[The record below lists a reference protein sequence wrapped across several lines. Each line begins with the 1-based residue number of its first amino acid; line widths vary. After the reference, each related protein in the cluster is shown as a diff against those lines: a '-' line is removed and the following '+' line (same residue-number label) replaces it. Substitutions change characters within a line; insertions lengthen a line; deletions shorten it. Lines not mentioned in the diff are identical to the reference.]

1 MIVAVSVPGATQP
14 IRISAEEVAARM
26 DAGQPVT
33 VLDARSPQAWRE
45 SRLKVRG
52 DVRIDRDRLH
62 IDPSWPKDRLTVVY
76 CT

>member
-1 MIVAVSVPGATQP
+1 MTVSEPGVAQP
-14 IRISAEEVAARM
+14 YRISAEEVAADM
-26 DAGQPVT
+26 EAGRPVT
-33 VLDARSPQAWRE
+33 VLDARSPQAWSD

-62 IDPSWPKDRLTVVY
+62 IDPSWPKDRLTVIY

>member
-1 MIVAVSVPGATQP
+1 MTVSEPGVGQP
-14 IRISAEEVAARM
+14 YRISAEVAAAHMESGR
-26 DAGQPVT
+26 PVT
-33 VLDARSPQAWRE
+33 VLDARSPHAWSD

-62 IDPSWPKDRLTVVY
+62 IDPSWPKDRLTVIY